1 MISAILAGALLSLAT
16 FSTSLWPLSWLGV
29 FLLFRSLLNQ
39 KIKIR
44 IQRVAISQLL
54 YFGVVL
60 HWTSTYVGSLPW
72 LLLVTMESFLL
83 LIPAL
88 FSYRRNIESALL
100 FSLAWCAA
108 DFLRMKIPF
117 GGFGWAR
124 IGFFQI
130 DSPLRPLLALGGVV
144 LLQSL
149 LIFFAASFAIGFI
162 HFTRVTATCLVIL
175 LASYLYQSVLEGTD
189 QTRTGWKVA
198 AVQGGVRL
206 GIDFNRTPE
215 EVFSLHRDATV
226 KRSQDL
232 VGSDLILWPENSVDI
247 DPFVHQ
253 KILTQLLELN
263 KNLKSPIL
271 VGAVLNDRGLRNAS
285 LWIADQKIQRYY
297 KEDLAPF
304 GEYIPLRSIAE
315 KVSSYTDE
323 VTDFQPG
330 ESGSLF
336 HHRGV
341 AVLPLICFEV
351 LDDQFVATRAS
362 NAAILAIQTNNA
374 TFGRSTEA
382 MQQFLINR
390 VRAYETHKPAVI
402 ASTTGITAIVN
413 EKGEIVSSVEQFT
426 AGVAMATVN
435 PQTSRTLRTQFP
447 YLTELLLLGIFLSL
461 VARKK
466 VSLR

>member
-1 MISAILAGALLSLAT
+1 VISAILAGALLSLAT
-16 FSTSLWPLSWLGV
+16 FSTSLWPLSWVGIY
-29 FLLFRSLLNQ
+29 LLFRSLLNQ
-39 KIKIR
+39 HFKVR
-44 IQRVAISQLL
+44 MQRVAMAQLL
-54 YFGVVL
+54 YFGVTL

-72 LLLVTMESFLL
+72 LLLITMESILF

-88 FSYRRNIESALL
+88 FSYRRTIESALL

-108 DFLRMKIPF
+108 DFLRMKFPF

-144 LLQSL
+144 LLQFL
-149 LIFFAASFAIGFI
+149 LIFFSTSVAIGLTN
-162 HFTRVTATCLVIL
+162 FTRVAVISLVIVLSGYLYQNL
-175 LASYLYQSVLEGTD
+175 LASQR
-189 QTRTGWKVA
+189 QTSDAMKVA

-215 EVFSLHRDATV
+215 EVFSLHRAVTV
-226 KRSQDL
+226 KNL
-232 VGSDLILWPENSVDI
+232 KNLMGSDLILWPENSVDI
-247 DPFVHQ
+247 DPFEDQ
-253 KILTQLLELN
+253 KILTQLIDLN
-263 KNLKSPIL
+263 KNLKSPLL

-285 LWIADQKIQRYY
+285 LWISDQAIQRYY
-297 KEDLAPF
+297 KVDLAPF

-336 HHRGV
+336 HQRGF

-351 LDDQFVATRAS
+351 LDDQFVASRAR

-374 TFGRSTEA
+374 TFGRSSEA

-435 PQTSRTLRTQFP
+435 PQTSLILRTQFP
-447 YLTELLLLGIFLSL
+447 YLTELILLGIFLAL

-466 VSLR
+466 VSFL